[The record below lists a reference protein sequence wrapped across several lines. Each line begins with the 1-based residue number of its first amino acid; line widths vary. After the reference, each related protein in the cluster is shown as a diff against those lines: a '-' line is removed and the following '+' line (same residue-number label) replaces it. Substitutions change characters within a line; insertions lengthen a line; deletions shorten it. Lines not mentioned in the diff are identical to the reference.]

1 MGCPWKRPRC
11 QGMASTSSNQ
21 QQRNVAIN
29 EEQIEV
35 EQKIIIYTPTF
46 EGKYLVMNYG
56 TC

>member
-1 MGCPWKRPRC
+1 
-11 QGMASTSSNQ
+11 MASTSSNQ